1 LVRKSSTISSQGKP
15 VIIKHHL
22 RLIVC
27 AVTLFAVNPI
37 AALEFSDIANEGE
50 IKYLK
55 TRPDPGAYSYESR
68 VMISPQSLDSGVV
81 TIATCHR
88 QLDPIRKVVIVFNE
102 NRIKNITVKS
112 LEKMKS
118 AEVKDNRVT
127 LTDVE
132 RGASICID
140 LESKAL
146 DKVSSGQYTLN
157 AGPLMRRYFDGYLPM
172 SAVLRVD
179 WPKNMLALEKT
190 FPVAQDGVQIAQGV
204 DGVQLDMIFAGKM
217 TAQIHLKKSQ

>member
-1 LVRKSSTISSQGKP
+1 MK
-15 VIIKHHL
+15 
-22 RLIVC
+22 RLLQSIVC
-27 AVTLFAVNPI
+27 AATLLAINPI
-37 AALEFSDIANEGE
+37 GALEFSDIANEGE

-55 TRPDPGAYSYESR
+55 IRPDPGAYSYESR

-102 NRIKNITVKS
+102 NRIKKITVKS
-112 LEKMKS
+112 LEKMNS

-140 LESKAL
+140 LESRAL
-146 DKVSSGQYTLN
+146 DKVSSEQYTLN

-190 FPVAQDGVQIAQGV
+190 FPVAQDGVQIAHGI

-217 TAQIHLKKSQ
+217 TAQIHLKKPQ

>member
-1 LVRKSSTISSQGKP
+1 MMKQLLQS
-15 VIIKHHL
+15 
-22 RLIVC
+22 IVC
-27 AVTLFAVNPI
+27 AATMLAVNPI
-37 AALEFSDIANEGE
+37 SALEFSDIANEGE

-68 VMISPQSLDSGVV
+68 VKISPQSLDSGIV

-102 NRIKNITVKS
+102 NRIKKITVKS
-112 LEKMKS
+112 LEKMNS

-140 LESKAL
+140 LESRAL
-146 DKVSSGQYTLN
+146 DKVSQGRYTLN

-190 FPVAQDGVQIAQGV
+190 FPVAQDGVQVAQGI

-217 TAQIHLKKSQ
+217 TAQIHLKKTQ

>member
-1 LVRKSSTISSQGKP
+1 MMKRT
-15 VIIKHHL
+15 L
-22 RLIVC
+22 RLLVSS
-27 AVTLFAVNPI
+27 
-37 AALEFSDIANEGE
+37 AALLAINPVVALDFSDIANEGE
-50 IKYLK
+50 IRFLK

-68 VMISPQSLDSGVV
+68 VKISPQSLDSGVV

-102 NRIKNITVKS
+102 NRIKKITVKS
-112 LEKMKS
+112 LEKMNS
-118 AEVKDNRVT
+118 AEVKGNRVI

-140 LESKAL
+140 LESRAL
-146 DKVSSGQYTLN
+146 DKVSPEQYTLN

-179 WPKNMLALEKT
+179 WPKNMLALERT
-190 FPVAQDGVQIAQGV
+190 FPVAQDGVNIKQGA
-204 DGVQLDMIFAGKM
+204 DGVQLDMIFAGRM
-217 TAQIHLKKSQ
+217 TAQIHLKKPQ

>member
-1 LVRKSSTISSQGKP
+1 M
-15 VIIKHHL
+15 IIKHHL

>member
-1 LVRKSSTISSQGKP
+1 MKRHLQLIICAATMLTVSPIS
-15 VIIKHHL
+15 
-22 RLIVC
+22 
-27 AVTLFAVNPI
+27 
-37 AALEFSDIANEGE
+37 ALEFSDIANEGE

-68 VMISPQSLDSGVV
+68 VKISPQSLDSGIV

-102 NRIKNITVKS
+102 NRIKKITVKS
-112 LEKMKS
+112 LEKMNS

-140 LESKAL
+140 LESRAL
-146 DKVSSGQYTLN
+146 DKVSQEQYMLN

-179 WPKNMLALEKT
+179 WPKNMLTLEKT
-190 FPVAQDGVQIAQGV
+190 FPVAQDGVQVAQGI

-217 TAQIHLKKSQ
+217 TAQIHLKKNQ